1 VRSINFQLMKNI
13 LLFLLLISNGAI
25 GQRLKKSDKAI
36 IENLRTE
43 ITYLASDKLE
53 GRRTGTPGEKLAYDY
68 LSSQFE
74 TTGLIPKGDGNTY
87 LQAFEIN
94 EGKQILPV
102 THLIINGNSLVSEK
116 DFFPFIFSSNGSI
129 KADASPA
136 FQEKGMPWFLD
147 IKDKLEANK
156 NNPHFD
162 LEDAIRKRVIDFEKK
177 GASACIVFNSGNID
191 DELNFDGKSK
201 IAALKI
207 PVIFI
212 TKDAAKKYLSDQ
224 SANLNIDMQTALGD
238 KKRSGHNVIG
248 YIDNGAAHTIIIGAH
263 FDHLGYGEDHNTLWT
278 GKPEVFNGA
287 DDNASG
293 TALVLELAKIMKNS
307 KLKNNNYL
315 FICFSGEELGLYGSK
330 YFTENP
336 TIPLDQVDYMI
347 NCDMVGRLND
357 STHAIT
363 IGGYGTSPAWGKLL
377 PEKTKS
383 LNVKF
388 DSSGIGPSDHTS
400 FYLKNIPVLFFFTGI
415 HADYHKPTDDV
426 DKINFEGEFRVIQY
440 IENVLKET
448 NNTTK
453 LAFSKT
459 SDPQMQTAH
468 FAVSL
473 GFMPDYTYSGTG
485 VRADGIIDGKIAQ
498 RIGMMA
504 GDVIIKLGDF
514 TITDIN
520 NYMTALSKFKKGDT
534 AKLTVM
540 RGKEEKNFDV
550 VF

>member
-1 VRSINFQLMKNI
+1 MKKI
-13 LLFLLLISNGAI
+13 LFFLLLLSNGSIA
-25 GQRLKKSDKAI
+25 QRLKKSDKAI
-36 IENLRTE
+36 IENLRNE

-53 GRRTGTPGEKLAYDY
+53 GRRTGTPGEKLAYEY

-74 TTGLIPKGDGNTY
+74 KTGLIPKGDVNSY
-87 LQAFEIN
+87 VQAFEIN
-94 EGKQILPV
+94 EGKQILPA
-102 THLIINGNSLVSEK
+102 THLIINGNPLAPVK
-116 DFFPFIFSSNGSI
+116 DFFPFIFSSTGNV

-147 IKDKLEANK
+147 LKDMLKANK

-162 LEDAIRKRVIDFEKK
+162 LEDAIRKKVIDFEKK
-177 GASACIVFNSGNID
+177 GATACIVFNSGSTD
-191 DELNFDGKSK
+191 DNLSFDGKSK
-201 IAALKI
+201 IPALTI
-207 PVIFI
+207 PVVFL
-212 TKDAAKKYLSDQ
+212 TKEVTKKYLSDQ
-224 SANLNIDMQTALGD
+224 SVNLNLVIQTALGD
-238 KKRSGHNVIG
+238 KKRTGHNVIG
-248 YIDNGAAHTIIIGAH
+248 YIDNRAAHTIIIGAH
-263 FDHLGYGEDHNTLWT
+263 YDHLGYGEDHNSLWT
-278 GKPEVFNGA
+278 GNPEIHNGA

-293 TALVLELAKIMKNS
+293 TALVLELAKIMKKS
-307 KLKNNNYL
+307 KLKSNNYL

-330 YFTENP
+330 YFTQNP
-336 TIPLDQVDYMI
+336 TIPLNAVDYMI
-347 NCDMVGRLND
+347 NCDMVGRLNN

-363 IGGYGTSPAWGKLL
+363 IGGYGTSPSWGKLL

-383 LNVKF
+383 LNIKF

-400 FYLKNIPVLFFFTGI
+400 FYLKNIPVLFFFTGA
-415 HADYHKPTDDV
+415 HADYHKPTDDA
-426 DKINFEGEFRVIQY
+426 DKINFEGEFRILQY
-440 IENVLKET
+440 IENILKET
-448 NNTTK
+448 NNSAK

-459 SDPQMQTAH
+459 REPQMETAR

-498 RIGMMA
+498 KIGMMA

-520 NYMTALSKFKKGDT
+520 NYMTALSKFKKGDAT
-534 AKLTVM
+534 KLTVM
-540 RGKEEKNFDV
+540 RGKEEKSFDV